1 MFQILTLQLLKNMNI
16 ILSVLKPKLYN
27 NKNTELQG
35 KERRKLLKTDK
46 LKLYQPTE
54 RIKDEYHML
63 NIL

>member
-46 LKLYQPTE
+46 LKRYQPTE